1 MWVLFVSGLCVCVR
15 GSVCV
20 CVHVESCAVCA
31 GTGLGVCVA
40 RGCRLL
46 VCVGC
51 VGFRAMWTLMSWVS
65 FSPSCECIFQ

>member
-1 MWVLFVSGLCVCVR
+1 MGVVCIWIVCARERLC
-15 GSVCV
+15 VCV

-46 VCVGC
+46 VCGGC